1 MGPCVRTSHPAPKA
15 RVRATAASRTAVKWD
30 ELWGS
35 ATSNRPSISSSR
47 SPGVKTPLSM
57 SRSYSTRF
65 HRRMADSSSPIPSCS
80 ARASSHAPWPPSMS
94 IFADTDTSS
103 ASPRRAM
110 MRPVDGDTSFG
121 SARGGPGMY
130 DLVLKAGRVVDPS
143 SGFDGVLDVAVENG
157 AIARVAAGIAPAEA
171 ARVIDVGGKLVTPG
185 LIDLHAHVFDGFN
198 RTGVNPDLGG
208 VHAGVTTIVDA
219 GSAGAATFG
228 GWRHILPNCATE
240 IVPFLHICQ
249 TGLATLPDII
259 AESSVNLTDTVK
271 VATEKRYDPKVIH
284 PLLDLLEP
292 GDILT
297 HYFTPNPGG
306 VLDGNGKLVPEA
318 REAASRGV
326 WFDTAHGRMNFSF
339 DVGRRI
345 IDQGL
350 LPHCISTDL
359 TVPGRVMTV
368 HSMTEMMT
376 RFLGLGFTLP
386 QVVTMSTTNPAKAI
400 GEEGRLRRL
409 AVGRQADISVLE
421 VKEGDW
427 VVYDILG
434 SGLRV
439 ERAFARHLTVKRGQ
453 LFTPDFGPRPWGWLP
468 DRAVAGGCC

>member
-80 ARASSHAPWPPSMS
+80 AGASSHAPWRPSMS
-94 IFADTDTSS
+94 ILADTARLVSGSLTSYD
-103 ASPRRAM
+103 AARR
-110 MRPVDGDTSFG
+110 RRHISLG

-157 AIARVAAGIAPAEA
+157 AIARVAVGIAPAEA

-359 TVPGRVMTV
+359 TVPGRLAAV

-376 RFLGLGFTLP
+376 RFLGLGFTLA
-386 QVVTMSTTNPAKAI
+386 QVVAMSTATPPRAI
-400 GEEGRLRRL
+400 GADHRLGRL
-409 AVGRQADISVLE
+409 AVGRQADVSVLE
-421 VKEGDW
+421 LREGDW
-427 VVYDILG
+427 VV
-434 SGLRV
+434 
-439 ERAFARHLTVKRGQ
+439 
-453 LFTPDFGPRPWGWLP
+453 
-468 DRAVAGGCC
+468 